1 MDQLAAMTVTE
12 SLDKT
17 SKALQQ
23 ISSSLRHAIPHYEI
37 DQSCQRIA
45 RALESSSK
53 RHAKALESVAIA
65 IDNLA
70 KSNNRTTTTGTRRVE
85 HKEWRSLTIR
95 SRKALVRLEH
105 SLGRE
110 LTTDDITSDNL
121 LIVKNCGA
129 DTVERILEW
138 KKGLED

>member
-37 DQSCQRIA
+37 DQTCQRMVQ
-45 RALESSSK
+45 ALELSSK
-53 RHAKALESVAIA
+53 RQAEALKSVAIA

-70 KSNNRTTTTGTRRVE
+70 KSNNRTTTGTRRRVE
-85 HKEWRSLTIR
+85 HKEWQSLTIR
-95 SRKALVRLEH
+95 ARKALRNLEH
-105 SLGRE
+105 SLGE
-110 LTTDDITSDNL
+110 LTIENITSANL
-121 LIVKNCGA
+121 LNIKNCGA

-138 KKGLED
+138 KEGLED